1 MGRKRIAT
9 DPGIAGHVT
18 DRSQCSC
25 SYEGES
31 QVTTDDQNRSVAKP
45 NHLQNTI
52 PQSQLGFLCTQSF
65 GQALADSA
73 DAALRRGAACPVLQR

>member
-1 MGRKRIAT
+1 M
-9 DPGIAGHVT
+9 
-18 DRSQCSC
+18 
-25 SYEGES
+25 
-31 QVTTDDQNRSVAKP
+31 TTDDQNRSVAKP